1 MRFAKLQGLGNDF
14 IVVDSSAVPPGAISG
29 LARRIC
35 DRHFGV
41 GADGLLLWQ
50 RHSNSN
56 PAVFRM
62 RIFNADGG
70 EAELS
75 GNGLRCLAAYL
86 YHQGIV
92 AHDEVQIDTL
102 AGRKWLRLVRSA
114 GLEYWFDVEMG
125 RPILDRKQIA
135 FRPGTEPSSL
145 TACELPVGDAVY
157 SVTITSMGN
166 PHCSLFLDEFQSLD
180 WEALGRQIEVHP
192 YFPNRTNVEFIRVVN
207 RGEIEVRFWERGVGK
222 TFSSGTGSCAAAV
235 ASILN
240 GYTDRRAKVRTLGGD
255 LDIRWDDD
263 EILWLQGPATLIC
276 QGEYFSSIE
285 LRPDR

>member
-14 IVVDSSAVPPGAISG
+14 IVVDSEAVPPDAISG
-29 LARRIC
+29 LARHIC
-35 DRHFGV
+35 DRRFGV

-50 RHSNSN
+50 RHSTSN

-86 YHQGIV
+86 YHRGTV

-102 AGRKWLRLVRSA
+102 AGRKRLRLVRKN

-125 RPILDRKQIA
+125 CPILDRTQIA
-135 FRPGTEPSSL
+135 FRPGAEPSSL
-145 TACELPVGDAVY
+145 TACELPVGEAVY

-180 WEALGRQIEVHP
+180 WEALGRQIEIHS

-207 RGEIEVRFWERGVGK
+207 RAEIEVRFWERGVGK

-240 GYTDRRAKVRTLGGD
+240 GYVDRRVKVRTLGGD
-255 LDIRWDDD
+255 LKIRWNDDGP
-263 EILWLQGPATLIC
+263 LWLEGPAELIC
-276 QGEYFSSIE
+276 EGEYFDSSE
-285 LRPDR
+285 VQLVR